1 MQQELGHFIKGKRT
15 AARSNGSAPIYNPG
29 TGEVIRQVGFAT
41 PQEIDECIASA
52 RAAFPGWRDTP
63 PATRGKILAKFRNLI
78 DKHEDELA
86 RLVGEE
92 HGKSMVEAK
101 GSISRGVDVLDFA
114 TNIASHLK
122 TDYCENVGRGVD
134 CYSIRQ
140 PLGVI
145 VGITPFNFPAMIPL
159 WTGAIALAT
168 GNCFILKPS
177 ERDPSCPLRMAELAH
192 EAGIPEGVFNVIQG
206 DKDCVNHL
214 LRAPGVDGISFVG
227 QTSTAKY
234 IQETAIQHHK
244 RVQAFGGAKNHM
256 LVMPDADLDKTVDAL
271 IGAAY
276 GSAGERCMAISVAV
290 VVGDENADRLIAGLT
305 PKVQGLKIGLF
316 DDSNAE
322 MGPLIT
328 AEHRKKVLAYVDAG
342 IKEGAKLVIDG
353 RGFKHDKYPD
363 GFYMGGCLFDH
374 VTSEM
379 SIYQQEIFGPVLC
392 VVRVP
397 DYETGLKMIND
408 HPYGNGCAIFTQDG
422 DAARDFQNRVQVGMV
437 GINVPIPVPVAQQS
451 FGGWKDSS
459 FADIGMH
466 GMEGIRFCTKLKTI
480 TSRWPSGIRKGVEFG
495 LNVTEKR

>member
-1 MQQELGHFIKGKRT
+1 MQQELGHFIQGKRV

-29 TGEVIRQVGFAT
+29 TGEIIRSVAFAT
-41 PQEIDECIASA
+41 APEIDECIASA
-52 RAAFPGWRDTP
+52 RKAFPAWRDTP
-63 PATRGKILAKFRNLI
+63 PATRGKILAKFRSLL
-78 DKHEDELA
+78 DAHEDELA
-86 RLVGEE
+86 QLIGEE
-92 HGKSMVEAK
+92 HGKSIAEAK
-101 GSISRGVDVLDFA
+101 GSLSRGVDVLDFA
-114 TNIASHLK
+114 TNIAAHLK

-140 PLGVI
+140 PLGVV

-177 ERDPSCPLRMAELAH
+177 ERDPSAPLLMAELAH

-214 LRAPGVDGISFVG
+214 LSAPGVDAISFVG
-227 QTSTAKY
+227 QTSTARY
-234 IQETAIQHHK
+234 IQETAIKHHK

-256 LVMPDADLDKTVDAL
+256 LVMPDADLEKTVDAL

-290 VVGDENADRLIAGLT
+290 VVGDKEADRLVTALK
-305 PKVQGLKIGLF
+305 PKVEALKIGLYS
-316 DDSNAE
+316 DAQAE

-328 AEHRKKVLAYVDAG
+328 QIHREKVLGYVDQG
-342 IKEGAKLVIDG
+342 VKEGAKLIIDG
-353 RGFKHDKYPD
+353 RGFKHPKYPE
-363 GFYMGGCLFDH
+363 GFYVGGCLFDH
-374 VTSEM
+374 VKPNMT
-379 SIYQQEIFGPVLC
+379 IYKEEIFGPVLC
-392 VVRVP
+392 IVRVA
-397 DYETGLKMIND
+397 DYETGLQLIND

-422 DAARDFQNRVQVGMV
+422 DAARDFQNRVEIGMV
-437 GINVPIPVPVAQQS
+437 GVNVPIPVPVAQHS
-451 FGGWKDSS
+451 FGGWKDSA

-495 LNVTEKR
+495 LRTTEKK